1 MTDMMSTPL
10 EVWTNSD
17 TAAGWLLVTPEMR
30 SDTDIFDHLPA
41 RAPFGLWVKDAFW
54 DNEEDYYELNLTPS
68 SLWCLPDLDRADIWE
83 HPERYRALYL
93 TATPATRTRLDITET
108 MYTVIESV
116 SVGDLMIDPADRRY
130 DRLRELLSQGDHHP
144 WEPALHSPEQ
154 NRAAT
159 LAYGALHRYGFGWI
173 EQECTGTN
181 DFYAALALR
190 PHIGQ
195 FEGWDQAAYDTL
207 RQSFEHYR
215 GELLHPEDA
224 HLTGIAYKTSINGSS
239 TTRDG
244 NSDS

>member
-1 MTDMMSTPL
+1 MMSTPL

-93 TATPATRTRLDITET
+93 TATPATRTRLDNITET

-207 RQSFEHYR
+207 RRSFEHYR

>member
-1 MTDMMSTPL
+1 
-10 EVWTNSD
+10 
-17 TAAGWLLVTPEMR
+17 MR

-93 TATPATRTRLDITET
+93 TATPATRTRLDNITET

-207 RQSFEHYR
+207 RRSFEHYR